1 MPNKE
6 IDPTKEWARK
16 DFGDA
21 VIAEGV
27 GWMVVQWHIQYEPST
42 CRNRPDC
49 HDYSMVPDQFNDM
62 PKDMPYEEV
71 KAIFD
76 AHVAN
81 RREHNAK
88 TTRDTDPVRISLFLL
103 KVEMVV
109 NITND
114 NGNLVRPFREIP
126 NDG

>member
-1 MPNKE
+1 MGKYN
-6 IDPTKEWARK
+6 IDPTRQWANK
-16 DFGDA
+16 QFDEA
-21 VIAEGV
+21 VIASGV

-42 CRNRPDC
+42 CRNRPGA

-62 PKDMPYEEV
+62 PKTMTYDEV

-103 KVEMVV
+103 KVDTVV
-109 NITND
+109 NITGD
-114 NGNLVRPFREIP
+114 NGKLVRPFREIK